1 MRIKFWQRQKPELR
15 PCPRC
20 SQLLEGDTLECPLC
34 GLDLR
39 ETHQPSAVPD
49 DPRQADRRPE

>member
-1 MRIKFWQRQKPELR
+1 MRLKFWQHDKPEPV

-20 SQLLEGDTLECPLC
+20 SQLLDADALECPLC

-39 ETHQPSAVPD
+39 EKYEPTPITQTE
-49 DPRQADRRPE
+49 DPRPPTS